1 MSLTSENGRA
11 NTRSIPTSKHV
22 LNVKQMRFSYNGTSV
37 LSGFDFSAESGEF
50 IGLVGPNGTGKTTL
64 IRLMSGVL
72 KQDAGVVEI
81 LDSRLDQMKPNERAR
96 LVSVVPQNPRTPSG
110 LTAWELVLLGRNP
123 HLGMLQWEGKNDAE
137 IAHAAMVATSTDDL
151 IDRDMDSL
159 SGGERQRVLIAMAL
173 AQQCPVMLL
182 DEPTSNLDIAHQ
194 PAIMELLTTLKSR
207 DDGVVVVA
215 MHDLT
220 LAAQYC
226 DRIVVIHE
234 GRNFAD
240 GKPQDV
246 LTEEIIQAV
255 YGVQVRILSHP
266 DTGMPV
272 IVGANNTIQNRVN
285 GN

>member
-1 MSLTSENGRA
+1 
-11 NTRSIPTSKHV
+11 
-22 LNVKQMRFSYNGTSV
+22 MRFSYNGIPV
-37 LSGFDFSAESGEF
+37 LSGFDFSAKSGEF
-50 IGLVGPNGTGKTTL
+50 VGLVGPNGTGKTTL

-72 KQDAGVVEI
+72 KHDAGVVEI
-81 LDSRLDQMKPNERAR
+81 LGSRLDQMKPTERAR

-110 LTAWELVLLGRNP
+110 LTAWDLVLLGRNP
-123 HLGMLQWEGKNDAE
+123 HLRMLQWEGKSDAE
-137 IAHAAMVATSTDDL
+137 IAHSAMVATSTHDL
-151 IDRDMDSL
+151 ADREMDSL

-246 LTEEIIQAV
+246 LTEEIIQRV
-255 YGVQVRILSHP
+255 YGVQVRVLSHP

-272 IVGANNTIQNRVN
+272 IVGANSAAQSRRN
-285 GN
+285 GL